1 MNKNKNNKTI
11 ANLLNGLTNEQA
23 SAVSNKPEGR
33 LRISAGAGSGKTEV
47 LTRRIA
53 ALLETGTKPEELVAI
68 TYTQK
73 AAGEMKTRLVQRRK
87 ISPAVLRE
95 MKVATFHAFLA
106 DLLKKDPFGAGIDR
120 SDTVV
125 PENERKLIL
134 AELKEKFARLH
145 GEEIINGP
153 EKLGA
158 SVADRLIN
166 EFPDAL
172 GKIRRYLLTPGEFY
186 QHARAA
192 FKQRSIPADDLAKN
206 TLEWLFRFSTYFLE
220 ELRNRNLL
228 DFDEILI
235 KGRSLIREMIEAQ
248 EFPSAKV
255 FLIDEFQDNNP
266 DQLGIVNLFV
276 NRPEGHITV
285 VGDEKQSIY
294 RFQGADISTFRNFNS
309 DKDIVL
315 SDNFRSYSEILD
327 FADSFLALKT
337 PTGGLSVPQ
346 TAQRGESPRKPAVLC
361 LTTPDDKSEEEICK
375 ELADFIKNILDSGM
389 SIKSHGE
396 QRSVQAGDIAIIL
409 NSVKA
414 LPRYFE
420 DSLAEEKIPYI
431 MSGGFSF
438 YARSEIE
445 EILAFL
451 KLIVMPEDDFS
462 LVKILTGPLYGLNDS
477 DLSALSLK
485 GRNEKIALLP
495 HILASPEHELPASAN
510 EFRKLYVILKN
521 KSAKSSLLELCHT
534 ILEQAG
540 FLEYAATQK
549 SEIKRRRMENN
560 LSKFLAIV
568 RNFEQ
573 KGIFTSLRDFLQ
585 YIEKILLSGI
595 DEDEAGLGLEEGD
608 AVKIMTI
615 HKSKGLEFPIVICPF
630 LKAQK
635 FKVRNRIFFDRQ
647 YGLMVKD
654 PDKKGKDAYCENL
667 LQYVETEQQAEEKEN
682 RRKLYV
688 AFTRAQDILITCGQ
702 KSRSYEPEDKDK
714 PTKEPLAE
722 IRQILESKP
731 NLGEIADLQ
740 DWRAII
746 EKWLE
751 AGAIN
756 AKVDISKET
765 KAKDLNKIKYELE
778 AFASFLALE
787 KEVEQTDQKT
797 PSDIFSLQ
805 DLSIYRDCPRKYF
818 FLSRHISTFRESDTN
833 MFALAGTIFHET
845 ARIFHNRNGHELNN
859 FNEKFRFAQVILD
872 DLCQL
877 HQQEGQEV
885 KPRVENLIA
894 SYLKSRIASIE
905 PWMTE
910 AEVNLKFNAPSGS
923 FYLRGFADRV
933 DNNEEGINIIDFKTR
948 SFDAQAH
955 QSYADQL
962 ALYLIAAQRGV
973 LGESGCLN
981 FPRASIAYVSPGTL
995 KIVDL
1000 NPDLVDFEKR
1010 AIQTVEQIRNDNSW
1024 LPGEKSSCENCG
1036 FAVLCNE
1043 VIQTT

>member
-1 MNKNKNNKTI
+1 MNKNTNNKI
-11 ANLLNGLTNEQA
+11 ISNLLKGLTSEQT
-23 SAVSNKPEGR
+23 SAVSCEPDGR

-53 ALLETGTKPEELVAI
+53 ALLETGIKPEELVAI

-158 SVADRLIN
+158 SAADRLIN

-186 QHARAA
+186 QQARAK
-192 FKQRSIPADDLAKN
+192 FKQRNTPPDDLAKN

-235 KGRSLIREMIEAQ
+235 RGRSLIREMIEAQ
-248 EFPSAKV
+248 ELPSAKV

-276 NRPEGHITV
+276 NQPEGHITV

-309 DKDIVL
+309 DNDIIL
-315 SDNFRSYSEILD
+315 TDNFRSYSEILD
-327 FADSFLALKT
+327 FADSFLALESAAT
-337 PTGGLSVPQ
+337 HLSVPQ

-361 LTTPDDKSEEEICK
+361 LTTPDEKGEEEVCK
-375 ELADFIKNILDSGM
+375 ELAAFIKRILNSGM
-389 SIKSHGE
+389 SIKSDGE
-396 QRSVQAGDIAIIL
+396 QRSVQAGDIAVIL

-485 GRNEKIALLP
+485 GRNEKVALLP
-495 HILASPEHELPASAN
+495 HILASPDHELPMAAN

-560 LSKFLAIV
+560 LAKFLAIV

-608 AVKIMTI
+608 AVKILTI

-647 YGLMVKD
+647 FGLMVKD

-667 LQYVETEQQAEEKEN
+667 QQYVENEQEAEEREN

-702 KSRSYEPEDKDK
+702 ESRSYVPEDKDK
-714 PTKEPLAE
+714 TTREPLAE
-722 IRQILESKP
+722 IRQILESKIS
-731 NLGEIADLQ
+731 LGEIADLKT
-740 DWRAII
+740 WPKVV

-751 AGAIN
+751 AGSIDVKPDTN
-756 AKVDISKET
+756 EET
-765 KAKDLNKIKYELE
+765 KVNDLNKIKYELE
-778 AFASFLALE
+778 AFATFLGLE
-787 KEVEQTDQKT
+787 KNEEQPEQQSV
-797 PSDIFSLQ
+797 SDIFSLQ

-818 FLSRHISTFRESDTN
+818 FLSRHISTFRETDTN
-833 MFALAGTIFHET
+833 LFALAGTIFHET
-845 ARIFHNRNGHELNN
+845 VRIFHNRNGHELQGLS
-859 FNEKFRFAQVILD
+859 ESYRFAQVILD

-877 HQQEGQEV
+877 HQQEGAEV
-885 KPRVENLIA
+885 KPRVEKLIS
-894 SYLKSRIASIE
+894 SYLNSKLANIK

-923 FYLRGFADRV
+923 FFLRGFADRV

-948 SFDAQAH
+948 SFDAKAH

-962 ALYLIAAQRGV
+962 ALYLIAAQRGI

-981 FPRASIAYVSPGTL
+981 FPRASIAYVNPGKL
-995 KIVDL
+995 EVVDL
-1000 NPDLVDFEKR
+1000 TPDLIDFEKR
-1010 AIQTVEQIRNDNSW
+1010 AIQTVEQIRIDSSW
-1024 LPGEKSSCENCG
+1024 LPGKDSTCNNCG
-1036 FAVLCNE
+1036 FAILCNE

>member
-1 MNKNKNNKTI
+1 MNNNKNNKI
-11 ANLLNGLTNEQA
+11 SSNLLSGLTSEQV
-23 SAVSNKPEGR
+23 SAVTCDPEGR

-53 ALLETGTKPEELVAI
+53 ALLEKGIKPEELVAI

-87 ISPAVLRE
+87 ISPAILRE

-145 GEEIINGP
+145 GQEIIDGS

-192 FKQRSIPADDLAKN
+192 FKQRSAPVDDIEKN

-220 ELRNRNLL
+220 ELRKRNLL

-235 KGRSLIREMIEAQ
+235 RGRSLVKEMVEAN
-248 EFPSAKV
+248 EFPAAKT

-266 DQLGIVNLFV
+266 DQLGIVNLFLD
-276 NRPEGHITV
+276 RPDGHISV

-294 RFQGADISTFRNFNS
+294 RFQGADISTFKNFKS
-309 DKDIVL
+309 DTDIVL
-315 SDNFRSYSEILD
+315 TDNFRSYCEILD
-327 FADSFLALKT
+327 FADSFLALKF
-337 PTGGLSVPQ
+337 PGGKLSVPQ
-346 TAQRGESPRKPAVLC
+346 TARRGESPRKPAVLC
-361 LTTPDDKSEEEICK
+361 LTTPDEKNEEDVCK
-375 ELADFIKNILDSGM
+375 ELAAFIKSLITSGM
-389 SIKSHGE
+389 SIKSNDE
-396 QRSVQAGDIAIIL
+396 KRRVQAGDIAIIL
-409 NSVKA
+409 SSVKS
-414 LPRYFE
+414 LPRSFE

-477 DLSALSLK
+477 DLAALSLK
-485 GRNEKIALLP
+485 GRNEKVALLP
-495 HILASPEHELPASAN
+495 HILASPKQELPSAAV

-540 FLEYAATQK
+540 FLEYAATQN

-635 FKVRNRIFFDRQ
+635 FRVRNRIFFDRQ

-654 PDKKGKDAYCENL
+654 PDKKGKEAYSENL
-667 LQYVETEQQAEEKEN
+667 KQYVEGEQEAEERES

-688 AFTRAQDILITCGQ
+688 AFTRAQDILITSGQ
-702 KSRSYEPEDKDK
+702 ESRSFEPEDKEK
-714 PTKEPLAE
+714 ASNEPLAE
-722 IRQILESKP
+722 IRDILSNKP
-731 NLGEIADLQ
+731 ELGKITSLDTWPEIVK
-740 DWRAII
+740 
-746 EKWLE
+746 KWLE
-751 AGAIN
+751 AGAIESEPE
-756 AKVDISKET
+756 IIEET
-765 KAKDLNKIKYELE
+765 KTNDLTEIKSELE
-778 AFASFLALE
+778 AFASFLSIKNE
-787 KEVEQTDQKT
+787 DGKTEQQSL
-797 PSDIFSLQ
+797 SDIFSLQ
-805 DLSIYRDCPRKYF
+805 DLSIYRNCPRKYF
-818 FLSRHISTFRESDTN
+818 FLSRHISTFRESEPN
-833 MFALAGTIFHET
+833 LFALAGTIFHESV
-845 ARIFHNRNGHELNN
+845 RIFHNRNGHELQN
-859 FNEKFRFAQVILD
+859 FSEKQRFTQAILD

-877 HQQEGQEV
+877 HQKEGEEV
-885 KPRVENLIA
+885 KPRVERLID
-894 SYLKSRIASIE
+894 SYLQSKLSSIK

-933 DNNEEGINIIDFKTR
+933 DNNDEGINIIDFKTR
-948 SFDAQAH
+948 TFDEKAH

-973 LGESGCLN
+973 LGQIGCLN
-981 FPRASIAYVSPGTL
+981 FPRASIAYINPVKL
-995 KIVDL
+995 EIVDL
-1000 NPDLVDFEKR
+1000 KADLIDFEKR
-1010 AIQTVEQIRNDNSW
+1010 AIQTVEQIRKDNSW
-1024 LPGEKSSCENCG
+1024 LPGDESTCDTCG